1 MMSSLSLRAG
11 AAPLAIVIAL
21 FVTSE
26 ANAHAVCGN
35 RVFPATL
42 AIDDPGVGDELAF
55 PTLAYT
61 PPDADG
67 TSEFDA
73 SFEYSKTLT
82 DKLAFSIGDGLTWL
96 NSGEH
101 GSENIE
107 TALKYEFMC
116 DDAHEFMA
124 SAAMEVAWANTGSGG
139 FSDPFNTY
147 SPALDFGKGFGDL
160 PASLSALRP
169 FAITS
174 QLGLDIPGQA
184 STDGELNP
192 TVLNW
197 GFTFQ
202 YSLPYL
208 NANVSEIKGPE
219 FLKHLIFVTEAA
231 FETPV
236 GNIPDGGGITTGF
249 IQPGIIYEG
258 DSWQLALE
266 ASIPI
271 NSDSGHG
278 VGFVGELHF
287 FFDDIFPNSL
297 GKPLFGGKS

>member
-1 MMSSLSLRAG
+1 MFSLSIRAG
-11 AAPLAIVIAL
+11 AAPLAVVLAL
-21 FVTSE
+21 FIHSQ
-26 ANAHAVCGN
+26 ADAHAVCGN

-42 AIDDPGVGDELAF
+42 AIDDPGVGDELAL
-55 PTLAYT
+55 PNLAYA

-82 DKLAFSIGDGLTWL
+82 DKLAVSIGDDVTWL
-96 NSGEH
+96 HPGGSGW
-101 GSENIE
+101 GNIE
-107 TALKYEFMC
+107 TGVKYNFLC

-124 SAAMEVAWANTGSGG
+124 SAGMEVSWANTGSVD

-147 SPALDFGKGFGDL
+147 SLGIDIGKGFGDL
-160 PASLSALRP
+160 PTSLNALRP
-169 FAITS
+169 FAVTS
-174 QLGLDIPGQA
+174 EFGLDIPGQS

-197 GFTFQ
+197 GFTLQ

-208 NANVSEIKGPE
+208 NANVSEVNGPE

-231 FETPV
+231 FATPV
-236 GNIPDGGGITTGF
+236 GNIANGGQITTGF
-249 IQPGIIYEG
+249 IQPGIIYEA
-258 DSWQLALE
+258 DTWQFALE

-271 NSDSGHG
+271 NRDSGKG
-278 VGFVGELHF
+278 VGFVGEMHF
-287 FFDDIFPNSL
+287 FFDDLFPNSL